1 MKKSRKVKNNKA
13 LTPYRPWLAF
23 LRQHRQAVVTAA
35 LGLAGGGWV
44 AFWLIT
50 SGLWY
55 WLFRIVAPAMII
67 GITVRLVWEA
77 IENDAPRPE
86 PGWMG
91 VEMKGEPLP
100 EGWDQEPEKYSAR
113 DVPAHENTP
122 DVLVDEYNPDYI
134 AELVDRME
142 KEAKG
147 RRKKGPDFEI
157 VEK

>member
-1 MKKSRKVKNNKA
+1 MEENKQHTTEIA
-13 LTPYRPWLAF
+13 PYRPWLAF

-100 EGWDQEPEKYSAR
+100 EGWDQEPDRGSAYASEYLETEEDVRPDASEIHARRVLR
-113 DVPAHENTP
+113 DQA
-122 DVLVDEYNPDYI
+122 
-134 AELVDRME
+134 
-142 KEAKG
+142 G
-147 RRKKGPDFEI
+147 RRGAGVEFEI
-157 VEK
+157 NNEK